1 MYKAIFFD
9 ISGVLYEGKQSIP
22 GAIEAIAAMKAS
34 GVEMRFVTNT
44 SRKNCVQ
51 IYQDLDSMGFAIEPS
66 QIFTAPAAVKALLH
80 QRQWRPY
87 CLIHRNIESEFED
100 IEQSDPNVVFI
111 ADAEERLCYESL
123 DRAFRLCQAGAPL
136 IAVGMNRYFK
146 QGGRLHL
153 DAGPFIRAIE
163 YAADTKAIIAGK
175 PSVDF
180 FAQVVAST
188 QFEAEAVLMIGDDV
202 FGDVE
207 GALNAGLDACLVRT
221 GKYLPGD
228 ENRIDRDFCCVD
240 SVAEAVALVMKAQH

>member
-9 ISGVLYEGKQSIP
+9 ISGVLYDGKQSIP
-22 GAIEAIAAMKAS
+22 GAVEAIAAVRDS
-34 GVEMRFVTNT
+34 GLDFRFVTNT
-44 SRKNCVQ
+44 SRRTCAQ
-51 IYQDLDSMGFAIEPS
+51 IYQDLTLMGFDIEVS
-66 QIFTAPAAVKALLH
+66 QIYTAPAAVKALLH

-87 CLIHRNIESEFED
+87 CLIHRNIESEFAD
-100 IEQSDPNVVFI
+100 VEQSDPNAVFV
-111 ADAEERLCYESL
+111 ADAEERFCYEYL

-146 QGGRLHL
+146 QDGRLHL

-163 YAADTKAIIAGK
+163 YAADTEAIIVGK

-180 FAQVVAST
+180 FSQVVAST
-188 QFEAEAVLMIGDDV
+188 QFGVESVLMIGDDV

-221 GKYLPGD
+221 GKYQPGD
-228 ENRIDRDFCCVD
+228 ENRIDRDFHCVD
-240 SVAEAVALVMKAQH
+240 SVAEAVEKVLKAQH